1 MSEINM
7 ESTAT
12 ANKKPPATINI
23 NSIEYSDVVDSLGKG
38 IRDFQ
43 KDWKYGLAIGGF
55 YALGGLFLLSLLY
68 AFDLP
73 YLFYPLTTGFAL
85 VAPFTAAGLYEI
97 SRRRERGEDVSW
109 GNVISAMRLCCGKDL
124 AWMAVVTVF
133 SLIVWVDFAVF
144 IYLMFFGLHAIT
156 IPDLIQT
163 ILTTPAGALFF
174 VIGNLFGAIF
184 ALTVFSLT
192 AVSFPLLYDREVDFV
207 TAMITSVKAVG
218 KNPKA
223 MIFWL
228 FIIGLSFVISFAT
241 MLLGL
246 FFALPILG
254 HATWHLY
261 RKLIPVEQG
270 QVN

>member
-1 MSEINM
+1 MTDVNVETIR
-7 ESTAT
+7 TAK
-12 ANKKPPATINI
+12 KKPKTIQI
-23 NSIEYSDVVDSLGKG
+23 NEIEYSDVIDSLGAG
-38 IRDFQ
+38 IRDFRD
-43 KDWKYGLAIGGF
+43 DWKYGLAIGGF
-55 YALGGLFLLSLLY
+55 YAVGGLFLLSLLN

-85 VAPFTAAGLYEI
+85 VAPFSAAGLYEV
-97 SRRRERGEDVSW
+97 SRRRERGEDVTW
-109 GNVISAMRLCCGKDL
+109 GSVLSAMRLCCGKDL

-156 IPDLIQT
+156 LPALIEA
-163 ILTTPAGALFF
+163 ILTTPAGAMFF

-207 TAMITSVKAVG
+207 TAMITSVKSVT
-218 KNPKA
+218 KNPGA
-223 MIFWL
+223 MLSWL
-228 FIIGLSFVISFAT
+228 FIIGMAFIISFAT
-241 MLLGL
+241 LLFGL

-261 RKLIPVEQG
+261 RKLIPRESAE
-270 QVN
+270 

>member
-1 MSEINM
+1 MSEVNVEDVDTGKKKSGALEIN
-7 ESTAT
+7 
-12 ANKKPPATINI
+12 K
-23 NSIEYSDVVDSLGKG
+23 IEYSDVIDSLGKG

-43 KDWKYGLAIGGF
+43 SNWKYGLAIGGF
-55 YALGGLFLLSLLY
+55 YALGGMFLFALLY

-85 VAPFTAAGLYEI
+85 VAPFLAAGLYEV
-97 SRRRERGEDVSW
+97 SRRRERGHDISW
-109 GNVISAMRLCCGKDL
+109 GDVLSAMRLCCGKDL

-156 IPDLIQT
+156 IPDLIQA

-174 VIGNLFGAIF
+174 LMGNIFGAIF

-207 TAMITSVKAVG
+207 TAMITSVKSVA
-218 KNPKA
+218 KNPGA
-223 MIFWL
+223 MLAWL
-228 FIIGLSFVISFAT
+228 FIIGMAFIVSFAT
-241 MLLGL
+241 LLVGL
-246 FFALPILG
+246 LFTLPILG

-261 RKLIPVEQG
+261 RKLIPDEAD
-270 QVN
+270 

>member
-1 MSEINM
+1 MTEADLNM
-7 ESTAT
+7 T
-12 ANKKPPATINI
+12 NPPLKKKPAINI
-23 NSIEYSDVVDSLGKG
+23 NSIEYTDVVDSLGLG
-38 IRDFQ
+38 IRDF
-43 KDWKYGLAIGGF
+43 KRDWKFGLAIGGF
-55 YALGGLFLLSLLY
+55 YALGGMFLLALLY
-68 AFDLP
+68 VFDLP

-97 SRRRERGEDVSW
+97 SRRRERGESVSW

-144 IYLMFFGLHAIT
+144 IYLMFFGLHAIS

-163 ILTTPAGALFF
+163 ILTTPQGALFF
-174 VIGNLFGAIF
+174 LVGNFFGAIF
-184 ALTVFSLT
+184 ALTVFALT

-223 MIFWL
+223 MLSWL
-228 FIIGLSFVISFAT
+228 FIIGMAFIVSFAT
-241 MLLGL
+241 LLIGL

-261 RKLIPVEQG
+261 RKLIPTEGVVAE
-270 QVN
+270 